1 MDEHGCRDGKKP
13 DFTAVMAGNDLMAI
27 GAVRE
32 IFEQGLKIPDDI
44 SVVGCDGTM
53 LADLIRPRIGTIR
66 LGGIEMG
73 KKAAEYLISEIG
85 SEDTDE
91 KKIIFQPEL
100 HLDGR
105 IKIIEE

>member
-1 MDEHGCRDGKKP
+1 
-13 DFTAVMAGNDLMAI
+13 MAI

-32 IFEQGLKIPDDI
+32 ILEQGLKIPDDI